1 MHKTVLL
8 AESAFQLN
16 LKKGDVVV
24 DATLGMGGHTIEL
37 AKIVGEKGRVIAI
50 DMDAVAIREA
60 KNRIKKEH
68 KEFLDRIIFVKDN
81 FKNID
86 KIVAGQGTSAIKV
99 KGVLADLGWRIE
111 QINDPAYGLSFN
123 VDARLNMRLD
133 EAGDSPEDS
142 EDAFDIINSWSADD
156 LERLFRE
163 LGEERFSKRIVI
175 AIKEARKE
183 KEIKTTMELAN
194 IIEESVGHRGRK
206 GGRKIHPATKV
217 FQALRIQVNSELNNL
232 NVFLENALK
241 VLEKDGRLAIISFHS
256 IEDRIVKNFCKS
268 GTKGCVC
275 PKEFPICKCGKEP
288 KLKLITKKPIIPSDL
303 ELKENRRAR
312 SAKLRVIQKK

>member
-206 GGRKIHPATKV
+206 GERKIHPATKV

>member
-206 GGRKIHPATKV
+206 GERKIHPATKV

-241 VLEKDGRLAIISFHS
+241 VLEKDGRLA
-256 IEDRIVKNFCKS
+256 
-268 GTKGCVC
+268 
-275 PKEFPICKCGKEP
+275 
-288 KLKLITKKPIIPSDL
+288 
-303 ELKENRRAR
+303 
-312 SAKLRVIQKK
+312 